1 LLRVLIS
8 SSFFQRPDHR
18 ERVRDA
24 VLRLGCIPDPRDPS
38 DLASSKAQ
46 ANALELVDSS
56 DVYLVLEPLDALS
69 QHEHARA
76 KERGIPILSF
86 PDTLSVEELE
96 TKVVEALPAL
106 SKQDTDEDV
115 RAIPKPPALYANPPY
130 LLTYTFIGRWQ
141 ELHELDQWAASEES
155 AMVYEAI
162 GGIGKSAL
170 VWEWL
175 ERHAEAQISGLAGRI
190 WWSFYER
197 GSSLRGFVRHAL
209 AYVNDVDVEEYRH
222 LEDTEAVRRLVKELE
237 KQPYLIVLDGFERLL
252 AAYHHLDKAQIRD
265 DRVREDLRQCTNPQD
280 GDLMRM
286 LVDCAPSKILITSRL
301 MPKALEDH
309 ARHYVLPGLT
319 PRDAESL
326 VRAAGIRGSTQEIQ
340 DFAEQFGC
348 HALVLRV
355 VCGMVNDYAREPG
368 FFDHWI
374 EDPSAGGALKD
385 ATNHSQI
392 LEFALARLGPR
403 QRQLL
408 SRIAVLRDTASYE
421 TIRVISPF
429 DSPVD
434 LHAALKTLEDWE
446 LLQWDRQANTYDLHP
461 AVRGVAFDQLE
472 TADKAGTYKALRDH
486 FAAMPPEDLKRAT
499 ELDHLKNSI
508 EVFRLLLGA
517 GLLKEA
523 ASHYFGELANALHYS
538 IGAYRV
544 VCELLRELLKAAGP
558 EPWKVLG
565 AKPASYVQG
574 ALTIALQQ
582 LGEVEEARALEA
594 QSIALDLA
602 ESDWTNLAIEI
613 RNVSMGR
620 TLALQDRGARLSL
633 EICELTANK
642 EGAAAAHLS
651 LAHVAAAQGHYDQAR
666 EHLAKS
672 PGSPVLEASIAFETT
687 GTFSEANVSTPT
699 AQKDMLTL
707 RARYEAEQGNWEE
720 VLKAAAAAIQI
731 VRRTG
736 ERAMLP
742 FSLRALALA
751 KLGREAEA
759 REALGESSNNLY
771 SAQACFALGLNQ
783 VAHQV
788 LLKAYPHADH
798 WERVRCKQLLMD
810 DAPGLAPEPEETI
823 PHEREIVAAVE
834 RLRLVNEERKKRY
847 LMS

>member
-1 LLRVLIS
+1 M
-8 SSFFQRPDHR
+8 
-18 ERVRDA
+18 RDA
-24 VLRLGCIPDPRDPS
+24 VVRIGCVVDSREAS
-38 DLASSKAQ
+38 DLAHSQVVAR
-46 ANALELVDSS
+46 ALELVDAS
-56 DVYLVLEPLDALS
+56 DVYLLLEPADALS
-69 QHEHARA
+69 SQERARA
-76 KERGIPILSF
+76 LEQGVAVLAF
-86 PDTLSVEELE
+86 PLLLAAELE
-96 TKVVEALPAL
+96 ARVVEALQARMAGAAP
-106 SKQDTDEDV
+106 DEDV
-115 RAIPKPPALYANPPY
+115 RAIPKPPGLYANPPY

-141 ELHELDQWAASEES
+141 ELHELDQWAASGEA

-175 ERHAEAQISGLAGRI
+175 ERHAEAQIPGLAGRV

-209 AYVNDVDVEEYRH
+209 AYVNDADVEEYRH
-222 LEDTEAVRRLVKELE
+222 MDDWDAVRQLVAALQ

-265 DRVREDLRQCTNPQD
+265 DRVREDLRESTNPQD
-280 GDLMRM
+280 GDLMRA
-286 LVDCAPSKILITSRL
+286 LVDCAPSKILVTSRL
-301 MPKALEDH
+301 MPKALEDCS
-309 ARHYVLPGLT
+309 RHYVLPGLT

-326 VRAAGIRGSTQEIQ
+326 VRAAGIKGSSRMIQ

-355 VCGMVNDYAREPG
+355 VCGMVNDYAKEPG

-374 EDPSAGGALKD
+374 EDSDAGGALRGV
-385 ATNHSQI
+385 TNHSQI
-392 LEFALARLGPR
+392 LEFALARLDPK

-429 DSPVD
+429 ASAVE

-446 LLQWDRQANTYDLHP
+446 LLQWDRHANTYDLHP
-461 AVRGVAFDQLE
+461 AVRGVAFDHLE
-472 TADKAGTYKALRDH
+472 TSDKAGTYKALRDH

-544 VCELLRELLKAAGP
+544 VCELLRELLKAAGE

-565 AKPASYVQG
+565 PKPASYVQG

-602 ESDWTNLAIEI
+602 ESDWANLAIEI
-613 RNVSMGR
+613 RNVSLGR
-620 TLALQDRGARLSL
+620 SSALQERGARLCL
-633 EICELTANK
+633 ELCELTSNAD
-642 EGAAAAHLS
+642 GAAAAHLS
-651 LAHVAAAQGHYDQAR
+651 LAHVAAERGRYDEAR

-672 PGSPVLEASIAFETT
+672 RGSAVLEAAIVFETT
-687 GTFSEANVSTPT
+687 GEWLDVTVTQPS
-699 AQKDMLTL
+699 AQKDLHVL
-707 RARYEAEQGNWEE
+707 RSRYEGERGNWSEA
-720 VLKAAAAAIQI
+720 LRFADAAIEI
-731 VRRTG
+731 VQRTG
-736 ERAMLP
+736 ERAALP
-742 FSLRALALA
+742 YSLRALALA
-751 KLGREAEA
+751 ELGRE
-759 REALGESSNNLY
+759 REAKEALARSSNNRF
-771 SAQACFALGLNQ
+771 SARACFALGLEEAGRQVLARAEAVDQ
-783 VAHQV
+783 VA
-788 LLKAYPHADH
+788 D
-798 WERVRCKQLLMD
+798 E
-810 DAPGLAPEPEETI
+810 GI
-823 PHEREIVAAVE
+823 PHEGEIVAAIE
-834 RLRLVNEERKKRY
+834 RLRGMREERRRRF
-847 LMS
+847 LG

>member
-1 LLRVLIS
+1 M
-8 SSFFQRPDHR
+8 
-18 ERVRDA
+18 RDA
-24 VLRLGCIPDPRDPS
+24 VVRIGCVVDARDAS
-38 DLASSKAQ
+38 DLAHSQ
-46 ANALELVDSS
+46 AVPRALELVDSS
-56 DVYLVLEPLDALS
+56 DVYLLLEPADTLS
-69 QHEHARA
+69 EQERARA
-76 KERGIPILSF
+76 VERGIPVLAF
-86 PDTLSVEELE
+86 AATADLE
-96 TKVVEALPAL
+96 ARVVEALQARMAGVAP
-106 SKQDTDEDV
+106 DEDV
-115 RAIPKPPALYANPPY
+115 RAIPKPPGLYANPAY

-141 ELHELDQWAASEES
+141 ELHELDQWAASGEA

-162 GGIGKSAL
+162 GGVGKSAL

-175 ERHAEAQISGLAGRI
+175 ERHAEAQIPGLAGRI

-209 AYVNDVDVEEYRH
+209 AYVNDADVEEYRH
-222 LEDTEAVRRLVKELE
+222 MDDWGAVRQLVAALQ

-265 DRVREDLRQCTNPQD
+265 DRVREDLRESTNPQD
-280 GDLMRM
+280 GDLMRA
-286 LVDCAPSKILITSRL
+286 LVDCAPSKILVTSRL
-301 MPKALEDH
+301 MPKALEDCS
-309 ARHYVLPGLT
+309 RHYVLPGLT

-326 VRAAGIRGSTQEIQ
+326 VRAAGIKGSSRMIQE
-340 DFAEQFGC
+340 FAEQFGC

-374 EDPSAGGALKD
+374 EDPEAGGALRGV
-385 ATNHSQI
+385 TSHSQI
-392 LEFALARLGPR
+392 LEFALARLDPK

-429 DSPVD
+429 ASAVE

-446 LLQWDRQANTYDLHP
+446 LLQWDRHANTYDLHP

-472 TADKAGTYKALRDH
+472 SSDKAGTYKALRDH

-544 VCELLRELLKAAGP
+544 VCELLRELLKAAGD

-565 AKPASYVQG
+565 PKPASYVQG

-602 ESDWTNLAIEI
+602 ENDWVNLAIEI
-613 RNVSMGR
+613 RNVSLGGSH
-620 TLALQDRGARLSL
+620 ALQERGARLCL
-633 EICELTANK
+633 ELCELTSNAD
-642 EGAAAAHLS
+642 GAAAAHLS
-651 LAHVAAAQGHYDQAR
+651 LAHVAAAEGRYDEAR
-666 EHLAKS
+666 EHLSKS
-672 PGSPVLEASIAFETT
+672 RGSAVLEALIAFETRGEWLDVVVT
-687 GTFSEANVSTPT
+687 QPS
-699 AQKDMLTL
+699 AQKDLHVL
-707 RARYEAEQGNWEE
+707 RARYEAEQSNW
-720 VLKAAAAAIQI
+720 AAALRSADAAIEI
-731 VRRTG
+731 VQRTG
-736 ERAMLP
+736 ERAGLP

-751 KLGREAEA
+751 EMGQEREA
-759 REALGESSNNLY
+759 REALTRSSNNRY
-771 SAQACFALGLNQ
+771 SARACFALGFEDAGNE
-783 VAHQV
+783 V
-788 LLKAYPHADH
+788 LRRAEAAQEP
-798 WERVRCKQLLMD
+798 QL
-810 DAPGLAPEPEETI
+810 GESI
-823 PHEREIVAAVE
+823 PHEGEIVAAIE
-834 RLRLVNEERKKRY
+834 KLRRMQEEKKKRY
-847 LMS
+847 LIS

>member
-1 LLRVLIS
+1 MRIGCV
-8 SSFFQRPDHR
+8 PDS
-18 ERVRDA
+18 
-24 VLRLGCIPDPRDPS
+24 RDPA
-38 DLASSKAQ
+38 DLAGTRA
-46 ANALELVDSS
+46 AERALELVDKC
-56 DVYLVLEPLDALS
+56 DVYLLLEPADALS
-69 QHEHARA
+69 EQEHARA
-76 KERGIPILSF
+76 VERGIPVLAFAELSAA
-86 PDTLSVEELE
+86 ELE
-96 TKVVEALPAL
+96 AKVVEALSSQLARAQ
-106 SKQDTDEDV
+106 SDENA

-141 ELHELDQWAASEES
+141 ELHELDQWAASGEA

-175 ERHAEAQISGLAGRI
+175 ESHAEQRIPGLAGRI

-209 AYVNDVDVEEYRH
+209 AYVNDADVEEYRH
-222 LEDTEAVRRLVKELE
+222 MDDWDAVRRLVAALQAK
-237 KQPYLIVLDGFERLL
+237 PYLIVLDGFERLL

-265 DRVREDLRQCTNPQD
+265 DRVREDLRQSTNPQD
-280 GDLMRM
+280 GDLMRA
-286 LVDCAPSKILITSRL
+286 LVDCAPSKILVTSRL
-301 MPKALEDH
+301 LPKALEDCS
-309 ARHYVLPGLT
+309 RHYVLPGLT

-326 VRAAGIRGSTQEIQ
+326 VRAAGIKGSSKMIQ

-374 EDPSAGGALKD
+374 EDPSAGGASRGV
-385 ATNHSQI
+385 TSHSQI
-392 LEFALARLGPR
+392 LEFAIARLDSR

-408 SRIAVLRDTASYE
+408 SRVAVLRDTASYE

-429 DSPVD
+429 DSAVD
-434 LHAALKTLEDWE
+434 LHAALKTLEAWE
-446 LLQWDRQANTYDLHP
+446 LLQWDRRANTYDLHP

-472 TADKAGTYKALRDH
+472 TTDKAGTYKALRDH
-486 FAAMPPEDLKRAT
+486 FAAMPPEDVKRAT

-544 VCELLRELLKAAGP
+544 VCELLRELLKAAGE

-565 AKPASYVQG
+565 PKPASYVQG

-602 ESDWTNLAIEI
+602 ESDWANLAIEI
-613 RNVSMGR
+613 RNVSLGR
-620 TLALQDRGARLSL
+620 GLALQERGARLCL
-633 EICELTANK
+633 ELCELTANAD
-642 EGAAAAHLS
+642 GAAAAHLS
-651 LAHVAAAQGHYDQAR
+651 LAHVALEQGRYVEAR

-672 PGSPVLEASIAFETT
+672 RGSVVLEAAIAFETT
-687 GTFSEANVSTPT
+687 GEWLDVTASNPS
-699 AQKDMLTL
+699 AQKDLHVL
-707 RARYEAEQGNWEE
+707 RARYEGERGNWTEA
-720 VLKAAAAAIQI
+720 LRFADAAIEI
-731 VRRTG
+731 VLRTG
-736 ERAMLP
+736 ERAALP
-742 FSLRALALA
+742 YSLRALALA
-751 KLGREAEA
+751 KLGRAKEA
-759 REALGESSNNLY
+759 REALGQASNNRY
-771 SAQACFALGLNQ
+771 SAQACFALGLDQAGNQ
-783 VAHQV
+783 VLARI
-788 LLKAYPHADH
+788 AAA
-798 WERVRCKQLLMD
+798 D
-810 DAPGLAPEPEETI
+810 DAAAERL
-823 PHEREIVAAVE
+823 PHEAEIVAAIAKLRGLQDE
-834 RLRLVNEERKKRY
+834 RRKRY
-847 LMS
+847 LIS

>member
-1 LLRVLIS
+1 MVRIGCL
-8 SSFFQRPDHR
+8 PDER
-18 ERVRDA
+18 E
-24 VLRLGCIPDPRDPS
+24 PS
-38 DLASSKAQ
+38 DLAHSNAVGR
-46 ANALELVDSS
+46 ALELVDNS
-56 DVYLVLEPLDALS
+56 DVYLLLEPADALTEQERARAVERGVAVLE
-69 QHEHARA
+69 
-76 KERGIPILSF
+76 F
-86 PDTLSVEELE
+86 PSTSAAELE
-96 TKVVEALPAL
+96 ARVVEALQARMQQGAPA
-106 SKQDTDEDV
+106 EDV
-115 RAIPKPPALYANPPY
+115 RAIPKPPGLYANPPY

-141 ELHELDQWAASEES
+141 ELHELDQWAASGEA

-162 GGIGKSAL
+162 GGVGKSAL

-175 ERHAEAQISGLAGRI
+175 ERHAEAQIPLLAGRI

-209 AYVNDVDVEEYRH
+209 AYVNDADVEEYRH
-222 LEDTEAVRRLVKELE
+222 MDDWDAVRQLVAALQ

-265 DRVREDLRQCTNPQD
+265 DRVREDLRESTNPQD
-280 GDLMRM
+280 GDLMRA
-286 LVDCAPSKILITSRL
+286 LVECAPSRILVTSRL
-301 MPKALEDH
+301 MPKALEDCT
-309 ARHYVLPGLT
+309 RHYVLPGLT

-326 VRAAGIRGSTQEIQ
+326 VRAAGIKGSSRMIQ
-340 DFAEQFGC
+340 DFADQFGC

-374 EDPSAGGALKD
+374 EDPDAGGALRGV
-385 ATNHSQI
+385 TSHSQI
-392 LEFALARLGPR
+392 LEFALARLDPK

-429 DSPVD
+429 TSAVE

-446 LLQWDRQANTYDLHP
+446 LLQWDRHANTYDLHP

-472 TADKAGTYKALRDH
+472 STDKAGTYKALRDH

-544 VCELLRELLKAAGP
+544 VCELLRELLKAAGE

-565 AKPASYVQG
+565 PKPASYVQG

-602 ESDWTNLAIEI
+602 ENDWANLAIEI

-620 TLALQDRGARLSL
+620 GLDIQQRGARLCL
-633 EICELTANK
+633 ELCELTSNPD
-642 EGAAAAHLS
+642 GAAAAHLS
-651 LAHVAAAQGHYDQAR
+651 LAHVAAERGRYDEAR

-672 PGSPVLEASIAFETT
+672 RGSAVLEAAIVFETT
-687 GTFSEANVSTPT
+687 GEWLEVAVTQPS
-699 AQKDMLTL
+699 AQKDLHVL
-707 RARYEAEQGNWEE
+707 RARYEVERSNWSEA
-720 VLKAAAAAIQI
+720 LRSADAAIEI
-731 VRRTG
+731 VQRTG
-736 ERAMLP
+736 ERAALP
-742 FSLRALALA
+742 YSLRALALA
-751 KLGREAEA
+751 ELGREKEA
-759 REALGESSNNLY
+759 REALAKSSNNRF
-771 SAQACFALGLNQ
+771 SARACFALGFEEAGNQ
-783 VAHQV
+783 VLAR
-788 LLKAYPHADH
+788 A
-798 WERVRCKQLLMD
+798 E
-810 DAPGLAPEPEETI
+810 APQPEESI
-823 PHEREIVAAVE
+823 PHEAEIVAAIA
-834 RLRLVNEERKKRY
+834 RLRAVQEERKKRY
-847 LMS
+847 LIS